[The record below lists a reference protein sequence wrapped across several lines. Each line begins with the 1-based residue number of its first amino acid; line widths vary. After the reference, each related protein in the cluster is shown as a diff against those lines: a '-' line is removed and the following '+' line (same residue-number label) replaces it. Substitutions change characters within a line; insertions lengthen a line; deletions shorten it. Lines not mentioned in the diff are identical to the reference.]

1 MYRSSESLRRYEKNG
16 WERFQ
21 EEVYI
26 PVLGKMDLS
35 RIKIR
40 LDNIRKKAT
49 KSVSFEPSDVPIKM
63 QDYYLSST
71 MSCLEDINSN
81 YPLCPAENSLM
92 NQWNIY
98 GYDESTQDYKALEG
112 DLMFCSSS
120 VIKIEDKYVFNLTVL
135 PYFLTSMKKF
145 KGNRDEE
152 IRFTENPTKERNM
165 ILIKTKTEAILE
177 SAEPNSIV
185 LIDGPL
191 VGGMASKY
199 MRDMDNELRKKNCIP
214 LYFVKN
220 SDSRLVIDCDSKL
233 SREFNS
239 DFHWSAHRLKEGSR
253 SAFFKYTDKRNP
265 SNSKVF
271 AYLKAL
277 AGFPERIEMHPLT
290 YEKYNGLLPSLM
302 NLIAYFYV
310 VQGDFS
316 NPQVRPVSIA
326 EKYAR
331 EGLRILNI
339 PVLLSRLGFRPTI
352 NQVRFG

>member
-1 MYRSSESLRRYEKNG
+1 M
-16 WERFQ
+16 
-21 EEVYI
+21 
-26 PVLGKMDLS
+26 LGKMDLS

-40 LDNIRKKAT
+40 LDNICKKAT
-49 KSVSFEPSDVPIKM
+49 KSVSFEPSDVPTKM
-63 QDYYLSST
+63 QDYYISAT
-71 MSCLEDINSN
+71 MRCLEDINSN

-92 NQWNIY
+92 NEWNIY

-120 VIKIEDKYVFNLTVL
+120 VIKIEEKYAFNLTVL

-145 KGNRDEE
+145 ECNRNEE
-152 IRFTENPTKERNM
+152 IHFTENPTKERNM
-165 ILIKTKTEAILE
+165 ILIKAKTEAIFE
-177 SAEPNSIV
+177 SAEPSSIV

-199 MRDMDNELRKKNCIP
+199 MRDMDDELRKKNCIP

-220 SDSRLVIDCDSKL
+220 SDSRLVIDCDTEL
-233 SREFNS
+233 SREYNS
-239 DFHWSAHRLKEGSR
+239 DFHWAAFRLKQGTR
-253 SAFFKYTDKRNP
+253 SAFFRYTDKINP
-265 SNSKVF
+265 RNSKVF
-271 AYLKAL
+271 AYVKEL
-277 AGFPERIEMHPLT
+277 AGFPERVEMHPLT
-290 YEKYNGLLPSLM
+290 YEKYNDLLGSLM

-310 VQGDFS
+310 VQGDYS
-316 NPQVRPVSIA
+316 NPQVRPVAIA

-339 PVLLSRLGFRPTI
+339 PVLLSRMGFRPTI